1 MLAPAEA
8 FITAVTLMGETTT
21 NRVGKHITKAAVKVF
36 FTGVG
41 LALIDQRCQESNLII
56 VVMSKSESWM
66 QQSGCRKSF
75 VSSASLSIYRE
86 SSAKVSNLA
95 DVTFAILPTDK
106 KMGRGILFRRSKILA
121 QKFKILPTLL
131 LQFCFL
137 INQGCK
143 SLKFRIH

>member
-36 FTGVG
+36 FTSVG
-41 LALIDQRCQESNLII
+41 LALIDQRCQEPNLII

-106 KMGRGILFRRSKILA
+106 KNGSWNFV
-121 QKFKILPTLL
+121 
-131 LQFCFL
+131 
-137 INQGCK
+137 
-143 SLKFRIH
+143 